1 MAKSKVSQHH
11 LRSKSHGS
19 IAETGQEKVP
29 LKRPLS
35 SPELSA
41 KRLKTGKPVAKKNLD
56 PKGVLAPLRANAKV
70 ARNLLRDRDFSL
82 DNQGSIVLLI
92 PHSDAAREWVNE
104 HIGQSNG
111 FQPYWPTVVIEHRYV
126 SEIISAA
133 QRDGLRVQGVQS

>member
-35 SPELSA
+35 SPELPA

-82 DNQGSIVLLI
+82 DNQGSIILLI
-92 PHSDAAREWVNE
+92 PHSDPAREWANE
-104 HIGQSNG
+104 HIGSGNG
-111 FQPYWPTVVIEHRYV
+111 FQPYWPTVVIEARYIEPILQGIV
-126 SEIISAA
+126 
-133 QRDGLRVQGVQS
+133 RDGLAVSA

>member
-70 ARNLLRDRDFSL
+70 ARNLLLDRDFSL

-92 PHSDAAREWVNE
+92 PHSDPAHEWVNE
-104 HIGQSNG
+104 HIGRGNG
-111 FQPYWPTVVIEHRYV
+111 FQPYWPTVVIEARYIEPILEGIA
-126 SEIISAA
+126 S
-133 QRDGLRVQGVQS
+133 DGLAVRS